1 MTDSVA
7 DTEAIR
13 RYVASLYAALSF
25 REGGQPNWDMLRGL
39 FWPQAQIIE
48 IRRGETSS
56 HTPAEFI
63 AALRSRIAHGE
74 LRAMQD
80 RETGSTIKAQG
91 DLAQV
96 FSPFEGKR
104 DQAAVRGVNAFQ
116 LARQGGR
123 WLCLSILRS
132 EEPARNEERRV
143 MPAIAPPDRPPPRRP
158 GGPPPRYRR

>member
-13 RYVASLYAALSF
+13 RYVVSFYAALTF

-48 IRRGETSS
+48 IRRGETGSQ
-56 HTPAEFI
+56 TPAEFI
-63 AALRSRIAHGE
+63 ASLRGRIARGE

-80 RETGSTIKAQG
+80 RDTGSTIKQQG

-96 FSPFEGKR
+96 FSPFEGRR
-104 DQAAVRGVNAFQ
+104 DAATVRGVNAFQ
-116 LARQGGR
+116 LARREGR
-123 WLCLSILRS
+123 WVCLSILRS
-132 EEPARNEERRV
+132 EEAALSEERRV
-143 MPAIAPPDRPPPRRP
+143 LPAVAPPDRPPPRRP
-158 GGPPPRYRR
+158 GGPMRFRR

>member
-13 RYVASLYAALSF
+13 RYVVSFYAALSF

-39 FWPQAQIIE
+39 FWPQAQIIA
-48 IRRGETSS
+48 IGRSDTTSQ
-56 HTPAEFI
+56 TPAEFI
-63 AALRSRIAHGE
+63 AHLRSRIAHGE

-80 RETGSTIKAQG
+80 RDLGSTIKQQG

-104 DQAAVRGVNAFQ
+104 DQATVRGVNALQ

-123 WLCLSILRS
+123 WVCLSILRT
-132 EEPARNEERRV
+132 EEPARSEERRV
-143 MPAIAPPDRPPPRRP
+143 LPALAPQDRPPPRRP
-158 GGPPPRYRR
+158 GGPPRFRR